1 MEYCEL
7 ISRHVRL
14 ARHLALG
21 IYTKLGQA
29 IELDELI
36 SSGLWG
42 LYQAATR
49 YNPDRQASFATFA
62 RKRIIGAMYDGLR
75 RHGALPRGRGRRC
88 LLAEPADGCDD
99 PAPLALAPAESD
111 HGWQVASSPAADT
124 LLAQQQRRRWLAQA
138 LQTLPAREHHF
149 IQQCYFEGQ
158 TIAAAG
164 AALGLSRSWSSRI
177 HAQAM
182 ARLKSALA
190 VIGIARYDDA

>member
-7 ISRHVRL
+7 ISRHIRL

-21 IYTKLGQA
+21 IYSKLGQA

-36 SSGLWG
+36 SSSLWG

-49 YNPDRQASFATFA
+49 YNPDRQVAFATFA
-62 RKRIIGAMYDGLR
+62 RKRIIGAIYDGLR
-75 RHGALPRGRGRRC
+75 RHGALPRGRGRRR
-88 LLAEPADGCDD
+88 LLAD
-99 PAPLALAPAESD
+99 PVGEQEALAPLALRTAEPD
-111 HGWQVASSPAADT
+111 HGWQAASSPAADT

-138 LQTLPAREHHF
+138 LQTLPPREHHF

-182 ARLKSALA
+182 ARLKAALA